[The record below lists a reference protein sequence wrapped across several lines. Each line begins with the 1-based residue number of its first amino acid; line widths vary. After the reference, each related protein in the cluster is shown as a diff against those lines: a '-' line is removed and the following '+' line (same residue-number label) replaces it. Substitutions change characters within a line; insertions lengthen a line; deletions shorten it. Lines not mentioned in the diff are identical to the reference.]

1 MIRDFKMRD
10 DPEILPE
17 GLTLDDPFAA
27 EFIPEILPGT
37 QKQEEVLPADSF
49 DLPIP
54 EAVTTEEFYEEP
66 VLPEELPLEETIYE
80 ELPQEEAVYE
90 ELIPEEGVYEELT
103 PEEEVYEE
111 LTPEAE
117 LYEAP
122 MEEAPILEIPFIPP
136 MEDEPVQVPYDEA
149 GEFQQVYNDAGYTPE
164 PEEEETAP
172 APQKGRPKRR
182 AKVALFGLPHLAAA
196 AIWLFVILAVGV
208 SMGRLIWVCAADVL
222 AFGREEQIVTV
233 SITSSDDMDSIAQKL
248 QEAGLIRYADLFKL
262 YADFSH
268 AEQKIST
275 GTYTLNTLYD
285 YHALVGQM
293 SARSSARAIVEDVL
307 IPEGYSCRQI
317 FQRLEDRG
325 ICTVAEL
332 EEYAANG
339 DLGDYWFLEGIE
351 RGDKYCLEGFL
362 FPATYDFYENST
374 PKQVLT
380 KMLNAFESN
389 FTKELYAQLDTLNGQ
404 LRDIMVANGKSEAYI
419 AENLL
424 SLRDLIN
431 VASLIE
437 EESSGTEESPSIA
450 SVIYNRLYQWG
461 DTPRYLNIDASIIY
475 ALDGKSDL
483 TSADMTVD
491 SPYNTYTNTGLPAG
505 PISNPGLASIKAALE
520 PASTPYYYYVLDPE
534 VGTHIF
540 AKTYE
545 EHQKNIDKVSQ
556 YVAPTEEVSYG

>member
-1 MIRDFKMRD
+1 MRDFKIPE
-10 DPEILPE
+10 DPELLPD
-17 GLTLDDPFAA
+17 GLQLDDPFAA
-27 EFIPEILPGT
+27 EFVSEQLPSTKKAKEAPIP
-37 QKQEEVLPADSF
+37 DSF
-49 DLPIP
+49 AFSSQDDTPLD
-54 EAVTTEEFYEEP
+54 EFYEESLLNDEFP
-66 VLPEELPLEETIYE
+66 VEDDMDTDSGEEISADTFPDLFPEQELP
-80 ELPQEEAVYE
+80 PQDFFDD
-90 ELIPEEGVYEELT
+90 G
-103 PEEEVYEE
+103 
-111 LTPEAE
+111 
-117 LYEAP
+117 
-122 MEEAPILEIPFIPP
+122 
-136 MEDEPVQVPYDEA
+136 
-149 GEFQQVYNDAGYTPE
+149 GEFQQMFESTESTPE
-164 PEEEETAP
+164 PEEEPESSH

-182 AKVALFGLPHLAAA
+182 SKVALFGLPHLAAA
-196 AIWLFVILAVGV
+196 AIWLFIIVAVGV

-222 AFGREEQIVTV
+222 AFGREEKLVTV
-233 SITSSDDMDSIAQKL
+233 SITKDDDMDSIAQKL
-248 QEAGLIRYADLFKL
+248 QEAGLIRYADLFKI

-325 ICTVAEL
+325 ICTVEEL

-339 DLGDYWFLEGIE
+339 DLGEYWFLEGIE
-351 RGDKYCLEGFL
+351 RGHKYCLEGFL

-380 KMLNAFESN
+380 KMLNAFESY
-389 FTKELYAQLDTLNGQ
+389 FTEELNAQLDVLNSQ
-404 LRDIMVANGKSEAYI
+404 LWDIMAANGESEAYI
-419 AENLL
+419 EENLL

-437 EESSGTEESPSIA
+437 EESSGAEESPNIA

-475 ALDGKSDL
+475 ALDGKTDL
-483 TSADMTVD
+483 TSEDMAVD

-520 PASTPYYYYVLDPE
+520 PASTPYYYYVLDPA

-545 EHQKNIDKVSQ
+545 EHQNNISIVSDH
-556 YVAPTEEVSYG
+556 VAPTEEVSYG

>member
-1 MIRDFKMRD
+1 MRDFKIPE
-10 DPEILPE
+10 DPELLPE
-17 GLTLDDPFAA
+17 GFLLDDPFAA
-27 EFIPEILPGT
+27 EFVPEQLPVT
-37 QKQEEVLPADSF
+37 KKQEEELFSDPFEIPSQDEILTDEFF
-49 DLPIP
+49 D
-54 EAVTTEEFYEEP
+54 EALLT
-66 VLPEELPLEETIYE
+66 EELPLEEDSLDE
-80 ELPQEEAVYE
+80 SNEDVLPTEISALFPAQEEPSQ
-90 ELIPEEGVYEELT
+90 ELFDDGGEFKQMFESSQW
-103 PEEEVYEE
+103 
-111 LTPEAE
+111 TPEAE
-117 LYEAP
+117 
-122 MEEAPILEIPFIPP
+122 EE
-136 MEDEPVQVPYDEA
+136 V
-149 GEFQQVYNDAGYTPE
+149 
-164 PEEEETAP
+164 ETTR

-182 AKVALFGLPHLAAA
+182 SKVALFGLPHLAAA
-196 AIWLFVILAVGV
+196 AIWIFVILAVGV

-222 AFGREEQIVTV
+222 AFGREEKLVTV

-248 QEAGLIRYADLFKL
+248 QEAGLIRYADLFKI

-268 AEQKIST
+268 ADQKIST

-293 SARSSARAIVEDVL
+293 SARSSARVIVEDVL

-332 EEYAANG
+332 EEYAASG
-339 DLGDYWFLEGIE
+339 DLGEYWFLEGIE
-351 RGDKYCLEGFL
+351 RGHKYCLEGFL

-380 KMLNAFESN
+380 KMLNAFESY
-389 FTKELYAQLDTLNGQ
+389 FTEELYAQLDVLNGQ

-419 AENLL
+419 EENLL
-424 SLRDLIN
+424 DLRDLIN
-431 VASLIE
+431 VAALIE
-437 EESSGTEESPSIA
+437 EESSGSEESPSVA

-475 ALDGKSDL
+475 ALDGKTDL
-483 TSADMTVD
+483 TSEDMAVD

-520 PASTPYYYYVLDPE
+520 PASTPYYYYVLDPS

-545 EHQKNIDKVSQ
+545 EHVNNIDKVSQ

>member
-1 MIRDFKMRD
+1 MRDFKMKD

-17 GLTLDDPFAA
+17 GLQLDDPFAV

-37 QKQEEVLPADSF
+37 IKEEEVVSADAF
-49 DLPIP
+49 NLPIP
-54 EAVTTEEFYEEP
+54 EEFFEEP
-66 VLPEELPLEETIYE
+66 VIPEELPLDEEIFVELPLEEEVYEELPLEEEISE
-80 ELPQEEAVYE
+80 ELIPEETPYE
-90 ELIPEEGVYEELT
+90 ELIPEEEMIDV
-103 PEEEVYEE
+103 
-111 LTPEAE
+111 
-117 LYEAP
+117 P
-122 MEEAPILEIPFIPP
+122 MEEIPAPEMPVIPP
-136 MEDEPVQVPYDEA
+136 MEEEPAPVLYEEDVLQPMYEEPVEELVE
-149 GEFQQVYNDAGYTPE
+149 EPE
-164 PEEEETAP
+164 PTP
-172 APQKGRPKRR
+172 APRKGRPKRR

-196 AIWLFVILAVGV
+196 AIWLCVILAVGV
-208 SMGRLIWVCAADVL
+208 SIGRLIWVCAADVL
-222 AFGREEQIVTV
+222 AFGREEEIVTV

-248 QEAGLIRYADLFKL
+248 QDAGLIRYADLFKL

-268 AEQKIST
+268 AEEKIST

-339 DLGDYWFLEGIE
+339 DLGDYWFLEGVE
-351 RGDKYCLEGFL
+351 RGHKYCLEGFL

-380 KMLNAFESN
+380 KMLNAFDSY
-389 FTKELYAQLDTLNGQ
+389 FTKDLYAQLGILNGQ
-404 LRDIMVANGKSEAYI
+404 FREIMAANGKSEAYI
-419 AENLL
+419 NENLL
-424 SLRDLIN
+424 SLRDLII

-437 EESSGTEESPSIA
+437 EETSGTEESPSIA

-475 ALDGKSDL
+475 ALDGKTDL

-491 SPYNTYTNTGLPAG
+491 SPYNTYTNTGLPVG

-520 PASTPYYYYVLDPE
+520 PATTPYYYYVLDPA
-534 VGTHIF
+534 VGSHIF

-545 EHQKNIDKVSQ
+545 EHQKNISKVSQ

>member
-1 MIRDFKMRD
+1 MRDFKIPE
-10 DPEILPE
+10 DPELLPE
-17 GLTLDDPFAA
+17 GFQLDDPFAA
-27 EFIPEILPGT
+27 EFVSEQLPGT
-37 QKQEEVLPADSF
+37 KKQGGKFLAHPDTSPYQEE
-49 DLPIP
+49 I
-54 EAVTTEEFYEEP
+54 
-66 VLPEELPLEETIYE
+66 
-80 ELPQEEAVYE
+80 PQEEIYDE
-90 ELIPEEGVYEELT
+90 ELIPEEHAPEEGAYEEPPLEDEIY
-103 PEEEVYEE
+103 PELLEEPPVS
-111 LTPEAE
+111 
-117 LYEAP
+117 
-122 MEEAPILEIPFIPP
+122 EIPALY
-136 MEDEPVQVPYDEA
+136 PVQEEPAQVPFDDG
-149 GEFQQVYNDAGYTPE
+149 GEFQQMFESSDGASDPVAE
-164 PEEEETAP
+164 PETSH

-182 AKVALFGLPHLAAA
+182 SKVALFGLPHLAAA
-196 AIWLFVILAVGV
+196 AIWIFVILAVGV

-222 AFGREEQIVTV
+222 AFGREEKLVTI
-233 SITSSDDMDSIAQKL
+233 SITKDDDMDSISMKL
-248 QEAGLIRYADLFKL
+248 QEAGLIRYADLFKV

-332 EEYAANG
+332 EDYAANG

-351 RGDKYCLEGFL
+351 RGHKYCLEGFL

-380 KMLNAFESN
+380 KMLNAFDSY
-389 FTKELYAQLDTLNGQ
+389 FTAELYAKLDVLNGQ
-404 LRDIMVANGKSEAYI
+404 LRDIMVNSGKSEAYI

-431 VASLIE
+431 VAALIE
-437 EESSGTEESPSIA
+437 EESSGSEESPSVA

-475 ALDGKSDL
+475 ALDGKTDL
-483 TSADMTVD
+483 TSEDMAVD

-520 PASTPYYYYVLDPE
+520 PASTPYYYYVLDPS

-545 EHQKNIDKVSQ
+545 EHQANINKVSQ